1 MKLGCVPWWVS
12 PPVRPP
18 SGGSAAEP
26 RRLSPA
32 ACAPSEHLSARV
44 GLRHKTGGH
53 DGEVCYWELSGLRSN
68 WDVFPK
74 LVIRRLLLLVITTTR
89 GNKKKKSILQMMIL
103 FSTFFV
109 FAAFKCSWALP
120 GNGFTGVSLKP
131 TNWIC
136 SATSAL
142 SAWRDCLQ
150 GECLRHPPCKQLL
163 HKDEGAV
170 GIHSEQ
176 GQPGIAADT
185 TSDAVM
191 CFRQSVQLHA
201 LHVIMLTQVPNFSQF
216 VFGIVVSRW

>member
-18 SGGSAAEP
+18 SGGSAAET

-53 DGEVCYWELSGLRSN
+53 GREVFYWELSGLRSSR
-68 WDVFPK
+68 DVFSK
-74 LVIRRLLLLVITTTR
+74 LVIRRLLFSYYNNSWEQR
-89 GNKKKKSILQMMIL
+89 KKSILQTNYSDL
-103 FSTFFV
+103 CLS
-109 FAAFKCSWALP
+109 FKCLWALP

-131 TNWIC
+131 TNWAC
-136 SATSAL
+136 SAMSAL

-150 GECLRHPPCKQLL
+150 GGCLRQDVKTKELWEYTASKAIQGSLPTPP
-163 HKDEGAV
+163 
-170 GIHSEQ
+170 
-176 GQPGIAADT
+176 
-185 TSDAVM
+185 VM

-216 VFGIVVSRW
+216 VFGFVVCRW